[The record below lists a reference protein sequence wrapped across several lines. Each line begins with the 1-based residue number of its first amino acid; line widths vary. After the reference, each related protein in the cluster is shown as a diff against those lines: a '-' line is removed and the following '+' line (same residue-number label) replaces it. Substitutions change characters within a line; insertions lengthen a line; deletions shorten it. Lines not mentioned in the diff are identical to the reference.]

1 MKNTTVAADELK
13 KLCAAV
19 LAAAGASAE
28 DARATAHILVEAD
41 MMGIGTHGAVRVP
54 GYAERLR
61 SGGIHAAAAPVL
73 DRRAPS
79 LALVDGANALG
90 PVVGTRALAEAI
102 AIATETGI
110 AYVGCRRSNH
120 YGAVAPYAREAC
132 EAGFVMIAG
141 TGASITMPPW
151 GGAELRTGNNPLCLA
166 APCPDGVHFILDIA
180 MSVAAR
186 GKIRA
191 ALARGESIPEG
202 WATDARGQPTTDP
215 AEAIAGFLL
224 PFGGHKGSGLAMAV
238 DLLSAV
244 LTGARFLTDVSS
256 WLENPDEPQEL
267 GHFFPRGVQVRDG
280 ALPANRAR
288 HTPRR
293 SRRARAPAR
302 RARACVPNPGAARRG
317 VDSRVAARRAARAGR
332 PAAEDLEDEADAR
345 RPRAHR
351 AAASNSFAL
360 QHRNLYLLEAR
371 CQ

>member
-1 MKNTTVAADELK
+1 MKNTIVAADELK

-151 GGAELRTGNNPLCLA
+151 GGAELRTGNNPLCFA

-191 ALARGESIPEG
+191 ALARGETIPEG
-202 WATDARGQPTTDP
+202 WATDARGRPTTDP
-215 AEAIAGFLL
+215 TQAIAGFLL

-244 LTGARFLTDVSS
+244 LTGAHFLTDVSS
-256 WLENPDEPQEL
+256 WLENPDQPQEL
-267 GHFFPRGVQVRDG
+267 GHFFLLID
-280 ALPANRAR
+280 
-288 HTPRR
+288 
-293 SRRARAPAR
+293 PAR
-302 RARACVPNPGAARRG
+302 LTGREAY
-317 VDSRVAARRAARAGR
+317 RAAMARFQAVLR
-332 PAAEDLEDEADAR
+332 ETPAADPAQPVQLPGEREHACR
-345 RPRAHR
+345 VRALR
-351 AAASNSFAL
+351 EGVSIPESLFAKL
-360 QHRNLYLLEAR
+360 SSLTG
-371 CQ
+371 